1 MSCYQVIT
9 YIPAE
14 FLLLSTLNGILK
26 SAFES
31 SALIS
36 RAENGS
42 RNAIIRIMIFLIKMN
57 FKCEANVSTQYEKT

>member
-57 FKCEANVSTQYEKT
+57 FKYEANVSTQYEKT